1 MARPATG
8 KTKKNLM
15 ITVDDQTR
23 AELAFISQHRGES
36 ISAMVSTWAH
46 KEARRIA
53 KETGKEI
60 PNVNQLSL
68 FEEH

>member
-23 AELAFISQHRGES
+23 AELTFISQHRSES
-36 ISAMVSTWAH
+36 ISAMVSAWAH

-53 KETGKEI
+53 KEIGT
-60 PNVNQLSL
+60 SL
-68 FEEH
+68 PDIKQTSILE